1 MTMVGVI
8 VVVVVVVLLLGTLFQ
23 CEPTVP
29 IRPLLL
35 RLLLHDD
42 HVSRVTEN
50 WKLQGTGPVPSS
62 TKTLNWHSDFSS
74 QNISIFVTILI
85 GCISSAFIK
94 RPFNSPYIVENIKS
108 RFFRF
113 AVK

>member
-8 VVVVVVVLLLGTLFQ
+8 VVVVVVVVVL
-23 CEPTVP
+23 
-29 IRPLLL
+29 LLL

-74 QNISIFVTILI
+74 QNISIFCGNLDLLLLNVPLTAPIYLRI
-85 GCISSAFIK
+85 
-94 RPFNSPYIVENIKS
+94 
-108 RFFRF
+108 
-113 AVK
+113 